1 MENKLQELT
10 EKLYAEGI
18 DKANQDADEIRR
30 KAEEQAEEI
39 KKEAKK
45 EAESIV
51 QDAKKQA
58 DEIKKNLESE
68 LKLST
73 SQAVTAL
80 KQKITNLIT
89 AKVIDKPVEE
99 TFSDSDFIKES
110 VEKAIENWKPAE
122 GGAADLTILI
132 PGKSEEK
139 LKSYFLSKEN
149 EILKK
154 GFEVRFDDKLLSGF
168 MIKPVEGGFKIS
180 FTDQD
185 FKNFFKTYLRPRSS
199 EYLYGEQK

>member
-18 DKANQDADEIRR
+18 DKANQEADEIRR
-30 KAEEQAEEI
+30 KAEEEAGEI
-39 KKEAKK
+39 KKQAKK

-58 DEIKKNLESE
+58 EEIKKNLESE

-73 SQAVTAL
+73 SQVVTAL

-89 AKVIDKPVEE
+89 TKVIDKPVEE
-99 TFSDSDFIKES
+99 AFSDSDFIKEC
-110 VEKAIENWKPAE
+110 VEKAIENWKPGQ
-122 GGAADLTILI
+122 GGTADLSILL
-132 PGKSEEK
+132 PGKTEK
-139 LKSYFLSKEN
+139 KLSSYFQSKEN
-149 EILKK
+149 EILQK
-154 GFEVRFDDKLLSGF
+154 GFQVQFDKKISKGF

-180 FTDQD
+180 FTDED
-185 FKNFFKTYLRPRSS
+185 FKNFFKAYLRPRSR
-199 EYLYGEQK
+199 EYLYGDKK

>member
-18 DKANQDADEIRR
+18 DKANKEADEIRR
-30 KAEEQAEEI
+30 KAEEEAEEI
-39 KKEAKK
+39 KKQARKD
-45 EAESIV
+45 AESIV
-51 QDAKKQA
+51 QDAKKEA
-58 DEIKKNLESE
+58 EEIKKNLESE

-89 AKVIDKPVEE
+89 TKVIDKPVEE
-99 TFSDSDFIKES
+99 AFSDSDFIKES
-110 VEKAIENWKPAE
+110 VGKAIENWKPGQ
-122 GGAADLTILI
+122 GGSADLTVLL
-132 PGKSEEK
+132 PGKTEEE
-139 LKSYFLSKEN
+139 LKSYFQSKEN
-149 EILKK
+149 EILQK
-154 GFEVRFDDKLLSGF
+154 GFEVGFDDKLSSGF

-180 FTDQD
+180 FTDED
-185 FKNFFKTYLRPRSS
+185 FKNFFKAYLKPRSS

>member
-18 DKANQDADEIRR
+18 DKANQE
-30 KAEEQAEEI
+30 AEEI
-39 KKEAKK
+39 KQKAEQLADEIKKQAIK

-51 QDAKKQA
+51 QDAKNEA
-58 DEIKKNLESE
+58 EEIKKNLESE

-73 SQAVTAL
+73 NQAVTAL
-80 KQKITNLIT
+80 KQKISNLIT

-99 TFSDSDFIKES
+99 AFSDSDFIKES
-110 VEKAIENWKPAE
+110 VEKAIENWNPGQ
-122 GGAADLTILI
+122 GGSADLAILL
-132 PGKSEEK
+132 PGKTEQK
-139 LKSYFLSKEN
+139 LRSYFQSKEN

-154 GFEVRFDDKLLSGF
+154 GFEVNFDDNLKNGF

-180 FTDQD
+180 FTDED
-185 FKNFFKTYLRPRSS
+185 FKNFFKAYLKPRSS

>member
-18 DKANQDADEIRR
+18 DKANQEADEIRK

-39 KKEAKK
+39 KKQAQK

-58 DEIKKNLESE
+58 QEIKKNLESE
-68 LKLST
+68 LKLSA

-80 KQKITNLIT
+80 KQKIINLIT

-99 TFSDSDFIKES
+99 TFSDSDFIKKS
-110 VEKAIENWKPAE
+110 VEKAIENWKPGE
-122 GGAADLTILI
+122 GGAADLTILL
-132 PGKSEEK
+132 PGKTEEK
-139 LKSYFLSKEN
+139 FKSYFLSKEN
-149 EILKK
+149 EILQK
-154 GFEVRFDDKLLSGF
+154 GFEVRFDDKLSSGF

-199 EYLYGEQK
+199 EYLYGEQQ